1 MDITPLPR
9 KPLSFGKTVL
19 AAFLGFLGA
28 HIIACGLAIVFFF
41 VLIAMMI
48 PSPSSRVP
56 ELASNSVLRI
66 DLADIREIVTTD
78 DWMQYLPGK
87 KGSQPVS
94 LTQAIEG
101 IRRAKASDKIKGIY
115 LNVESL
121 NAGLASIDELRTA
134 LQDFKKSGKFVYA
147 YGDSYDQ
154 RAYYLATAA
163 DKIYINPEGSVILV
177 GLASS
182 TVMMRQALDKLGI
195 KAEVFKVGTY
205 KGAVEPYILDQRSE
219 PNKEQT
225 RVYLEGV
232 WEHMLQGIAS
242 ARRISVESL
251 QTFASMGRAF
261 DEARELLRYRLV
273 DSLVF
278 RLDMEDIISRLLGVK
293 SPKALHQVSL
303 ADLVAQPDERRP
315 LRDAPEITVLYAE
328 GDIMSGSSY
337 GEGIGEQL
345 AEDLKQVAEEGKAK
359 ALVLRIN
366 SPGGSAFLS
375 EAIWHEMRRL
385 KKKMPVVVSM
395 GDLAASGGYYVASAA
410 DAIVASPMTLT
421 GSIGIFGIIPDASA
435 LAQRLGLSMDVVK
448 TSPYAGVLDA
458 SFFGFQLQGLSP
470 EARSA
475 VQRMVERGY
484 RTFLSRVSEGRD
496 MPIDSVDKV
505 GQGRVWLGSKAKE
518 LGLVDE
524 LGGLDTAIQL
534 AAKLAGISKNYR
546 VNYGETSRSLWDQL
560 FSSETS
566 DSFVARLR
574 AKFMTEEE
582 RRVSLLMRQLTTY
595 SGIQARLPYGTTPY

>member
-1 MDITPLPR
+1 MDTNLPPKQPLG
-9 KPLSFGKTVL
+9 FWKTVL
-19 AAFLGFLGA
+19 ASFLGFLGA
-28 HIIACGLAIVFFF
+28 HILFCLFFLF
-41 VLIAMMI
+41 VSISLVLGAVL
-48 PSPSSRVP
+48 SKNHTVT
-56 ELASNSVLRI
+56 LQDNTVLRI
-66 DLADIREIVTTD
+66 DVASLQEIVVTD
-78 DWMQYLPGK
+78 DFGSILPFG
-87 KGSQPVS
+87 GSANPPVS
-94 LTQAIEG
+94 LTQALQG
-101 IRRAKASDKIKGIY
+101 IHKAKANPNIKGIY

-121 NAGLASIDELRTA
+121 NAGLASIDELRNA
-134 LQDFKKSGKFVYA
+134 LFDFKKSGKFVYA

-163 DKIYINPEGSVILV
+163 DKIYINPEGSVSLV

-182 TVMMRQALDKLGI
+182 TVMMRQALNKLGI

-278 RLDMEDIISRLLGVK
+278 RLDMEDIISRLVGVK

-345 AEDLKQVAEEGKAK
+345 AEDLKRVAEEGKAK

-448 TSPYAGVLDA
+448 TSPYAGVLDE
-458 SFFGFQLQGLSP
+458 SFFGFQLQELSP

-595 SGIQARLPYGTTPY
+595 SGIQARLPYGSTPY

>member
-28 HIIACGLAIVFFF
+28 HVIACGLAIVFFF

-56 ELASNSVLRI
+56 ELVSNSVLRI
-66 DLADIREIVTTD
+66 DLADLREIVTTD

-163 DKIYINPEGSVILV
+163 DKIYINPEGSVNLV

-293 SPKALHQVSL
+293 FPKALHQVSL
-303 ADLVAQPDERRP
+303 ADLVAQPDEHSP
-315 LRDAPEITVLYAE
+315 LRNAPEITVLYAE

-345 AEDLKQVAEEGKAK
+345 AEDLKRVAEEGKAK

-496 MPIDSVDKV
+496 MPVDSVDKV

-595 SGIQARLPYGTTPY
+595 SGIQARLPYSTTPY

>member
-28 HIIACGLAIVFFF
+28 HVIACGLAIVFFF

-163 DKIYINPEGSVILV
+163 DKIYINPEGSVSLV

-278 RLDMEDIISRLLGVK
+278 RLDMEDIISRLVGVK

-345 AEDLKQVAEEGKAK
+345 AEDLKRVAEEGKAK

>member
-1 MDITPLPR
+1 M
-9 KPLSFGKTVL
+9 
-19 AAFLGFLGA
+19 GFLGA

-66 DLADIREIVTTD
+66 DLADLREIVTTD

-163 DKIYINPEGSVILV
+163 DKIYINPEGSVSLV

-278 RLDMEDIISRLLGVK
+278 RLDMEDIISRLVGVK

-345 AEDLKQVAEEGKAK
+345 AEDLKRVAEEGKAK

-546 VNYGETSRSLWDQL
+546 MNYGETSRSLWDQL

>member
-28 HIIACGLAIVFFF
+28 HVIACGLAIVFFF
-41 VLIAMMI
+41 VLIVMMI

-66 DLADIREIVTTD
+66 DLADLREIVTTD

-115 LNVESL
+115 LNIESL

-163 DKIYINPEGSVILV
+163 DKIYINPEGSVSLV

-278 RLDMEDIISRLLGVK
+278 RLDMEDIISRLVGVK

-345 AEDLKQVAEEGKAK
+345 AEDLKRVAEEGKAK

-496 MPIDSVDKV
+496 MPVDSVDKV

-574 AKFMTEEE
+574 AKLMTEEE

>member
-28 HIIACGLAIVFFF
+28 HVIACGLAIVFFF

-66 DLADIREIVTTD
+66 DLADLREIVTTD

-163 DKIYINPEGSVILV
+163 DKIYINPEGSVSLV

-278 RLDMEDIISRLLGVK
+278 RLDMEDIISRLVGVK

-345 AEDLKQVAEEGKAK
+345 AEDLKRVAEEGKAK

-484 RTFLSRVSEGRD
+484 RTFLCRVSEGRD
-496 MPIDSVDKV
+496 MPVDSVDKV

-595 SGIQARLPYGTTPY
+595 SGIQARLPYSTTPY

>member
-28 HIIACGLAIVFFF
+28 HVIACGLAIMFFF

-78 DWMQYLPGK
+78 DWMQYLPGN

-121 NAGLASIDELRTA
+121 NAGLASIDELRNA
-134 LQDFKKSGKFVYA
+134 LLDFKKSGKFVYA

-163 DKIYINPEGSVILV
+163 DKIYINPEGSVSLV

-182 TVMMRQALDKLGI
+182 TMMMRQALDKLGI

-225 RVYLEGV
+225 HVYLEGV

-251 QTFASMGRAF
+251 QTFANMGRAF

-273 DSLVF
+273 DSLAF
-278 RLDMEDIISRLLGVK
+278 RLDMEDIISRLVGVK
-293 SPKALHQVSL
+293 SPKQLHQASL
-303 ADLVAQPDERRP
+303 ADLVAQPEERRP

-345 AEDLKQVAEEGKAK
+345 AQDLKRVAEEGKAK

-496 MPIDSVDKV
+496 MPVDSVDKV

-595 SGIQARLPYGTTPY
+595 SGVQARLPYGTTPY

>member
-163 DKIYINPEGSVILV
+163 DKIYINPEGSVSLV

-278 RLDMEDIISRLLGVK
+278 RLDMEDIISRLVGVK

-345 AEDLKQVAEEGKAK
+345 AEDLKRVAEEGKAK

-496 MPIDSVDKV
+496 MPVDSVDKV

-574 AKFMTEEE
+574 AKFMTEDE
-582 RRVSLLMRQLTTY
+582 RRLSLLMRQLTTY

>member
-28 HIIACGLAIVFFF
+28 HVIACGLAIMFFF

-66 DLADIREIVTTD
+66 DLADLREIVTTD

-163 DKIYINPEGSVILV
+163 DKIYINPEGSVSLV

-278 RLDMEDIISRLLGVK
+278 RLDMEDIISRLVGVK

-345 AEDLKQVAEEGKAK
+345 AEDLKRVAEEGKAK

-546 VNYGETSRSLWDQL
+546 VNYGETSRSLWEQL

-574 AKFMTEEE
+574 AKFMTEDE

>member
-66 DLADIREIVTTD
+66 DLADLREIVTTD

-163 DKIYINPEGSVILV
+163 DKIYINPEGSVSLV

-278 RLDMEDIISRLLGVK
+278 RLDMEDIISRLVGVK

-345 AEDLKQVAEEGKAK
+345 AEDLKRVAEEGKAK

-546 VNYGETSRSLWDQL
+546 MNYGETSRSLWDQL

>member
-28 HIIACGLAIVFFF
+28 HVIACGLAIVFFF

-66 DLADIREIVTTD
+66 DLADLREIVTTD

-163 DKIYINPEGSVILV
+163 DKIYINPEGSVSLV

-278 RLDMEDIISRLLGVK
+278 RLDMEDIISRLVGVK

-345 AEDLKQVAEEGKAK
+345 AEDLKRVAEEGKAK

-385 KKKMPVVVSM
+385 KKKMPVVISM

-595 SGIQARLPYGTTPY
+595 SGIQARLPYSTTPY

>member
-9 KPLSFGKTVL
+9 RPLSFGKTVL

-28 HIIACGLAIVFFF
+28 HVIACGLAIMFFF

-66 DLADIREIVTTD
+66 DLADLREIVTTD

-163 DKIYINPEGSVILV
+163 DKIYINPEGSVSLV

-278 RLDMEDIISRLLGVK
+278 RLDMEDIISRLVGVK

-345 AEDLKQVAEEGKAK
+345 AEDLKRVAEEGKAK

-496 MPIDSVDKV
+496 MPVDSVDKV

>member
-1 MDITPLPR
+1 M
-9 KPLSFGKTVL
+9 
-19 AAFLGFLGA
+19 GFLGA
-28 HIIACGLAIVFFF
+28 HVIACGLAIVFFF

-66 DLADIREIVTTD
+66 DLADLREIVTTD

-163 DKIYINPEGSVILV
+163 DKIYINPEGSVSLV

-278 RLDMEDIISRLLGVK
+278 RLDMEDIISRLVGVK

-345 AEDLKQVAEEGKAK
+345 AEDLKRVAEEGKAK

-385 KKKMPVVVSM
+385 KKKMPVVISM

-595 SGIQARLPYGTTPY
+595 SGIQARLPYSTTPY

>member
-28 HIIACGLAIVFFF
+28 HVIACGLAIVFFF

-66 DLADIREIVTTD
+66 DLADLREIVTTD

-121 NAGLASIDELRTA
+121 NAGLASIDELRNA
-134 LQDFKKSGKFVYA
+134 LFDFKKSGKFVYA

-163 DKIYINPEGSVILV
+163 DKIYINPEGSVSLV

-261 DEARELLRYRLV
+261 DEARELPRYRLV

-278 RLDMEDIISRLLGVK
+278 RLDMEDIISRLVGVK

-345 AEDLKQVAEEGKAK
+345 AEDLKRVAEEGKAK

>member
-28 HIIACGLAIVFFF
+28 HVIACGLAIVFFF

-66 DLADIREIVTTD
+66 DLADLREIVTTD

-163 DKIYINPEGSVILV
+163 DKIYINPEGSVSLV

-278 RLDMEDIISRLLGVK
+278 RLDMEDIISRLVGVK

-345 AEDLKQVAEEGKAK
+345 AEDLKRVAEEGKAK

-496 MPIDSVDKV
+496 MPVDSVDKV

-595 SGIQARLPYGTTPY
+595 SGIQARLPYSTTPY

>member
-66 DLADIREIVTTD
+66 DLADLREIVTTD

-115 LNVESL
+115 LNIESL

-163 DKIYINPEGSVILV
+163 DKIYINPEGSVSLV

-278 RLDMEDIISRLLGVK
+278 RLDMEDIISRLVGVK

-345 AEDLKQVAEEGKAK
+345 AEDLKRVAEEGKAK

-546 VNYGETSRSLWDQL
+546 VNYGETSRSPWDQL

-595 SGIQARLPYGTTPY
+595 SGIQARLPYGTTLY

>member
-66 DLADIREIVTTD
+66 DLADLREIVTTD

-115 LNVESL
+115 LNIESL

-163 DKIYINPEGSVILV
+163 DKIYINPEGSVSLV

-278 RLDMEDIISRLLGVK
+278 RLDMEDIISRLVGVK

-345 AEDLKQVAEEGKAK
+345 AEDLKRVAEEGKAK

-595 SGIQARLPYGTTPY
+595 SGIQARLPYGTTLY

>member
-28 HIIACGLAIVFFF
+28 HVIACGLAIMFFF

-66 DLADIREIVTTD
+66 DLADLREIVTTD
-78 DWMQYLPGK
+78 DWMQYLPGN

-163 DKIYINPEGSVILV
+163 DKIYINPEGSVSLV

-278 RLDMEDIISRLLGVK
+278 RLDMEDIISRLVGVK

-345 AEDLKQVAEEGKAK
+345 AEDLKRVAEEGKAK

>member
-41 VLIAMMI
+41 VLIAMII

-66 DLADIREIVTTD
+66 DLADLREIVTTD

-121 NAGLASIDELRTA
+121 NAGLASIDELRNA
-134 LQDFKKSGKFVYA
+134 LFDFKKSGKFVYA

-163 DKIYINPEGSVILV
+163 DKIYINPEGSVSLV

-278 RLDMEDIISRLLGVK
+278 RLDMEDIISHLVGVK

-303 ADLVAQPDERRP
+303 ADLVAQPDEHRP

-345 AEDLKQVAEEGKAK
+345 AEDLKRVAEEGKAK

-582 RRVSLLMRQLTTY
+582 RRVSLLIRQLTTY

>member
-28 HIIACGLAIVFFF
+28 HVIACGLAIVFFF

-66 DLADIREIVTTD
+66 DLADLREIVTTD

-121 NAGLASIDELRTA
+121 NAGLASIDELRNA
-134 LQDFKKSGKFVYA
+134 LFDFKKSGKFVYA

-163 DKIYINPEGSVILV
+163 DKIYINPEGSVSLV

-496 MPIDSVDKV
+496 MPVDSVDKV

>member
-28 HIIACGLAIVFFF
+28 HVIACGLAIVFFF

-163 DKIYINPEGSVILV
+163 DKIYINPEGSVSLV

-261 DEARELLRYRLV
+261 DEAHELLRYRLV

-278 RLDMEDIISRLLGVK
+278 RLDMEDIISRLVGVK

-345 AEDLKQVAEEGKAK
+345 AQDLKRVAEESKAK

-435 LAQRLGLSMDVVK
+435 LAQRLGLSMDIVK

-496 MPIDSVDKV
+496 MPVDSVDKV
-505 GQGRVWLGSKAKE
+505 GQGRVWLGAKAKE